1 MALGVGQEL
10 RQGWCWS
17 LGWPRGHGWENCS
30 LSDGMRSQPTV
41 ILVWIEK
48 QPQPLWSGKAP
59 AYLKSASS
67 RRSTPVLPEWAEF
80 HRPGAEGIV
89 LGGTSGQPRVRAFP
103 LIREE
108 AGLAGIL
115 SDGLEGGGAHSLRH
129 TYARKFLEGF
139 GATLAQLSAAL
150 GHSSLAV
157 TERYKHMSRNTMS
170 DALAALVGRP
180 APVPVGPSWPL
191 EAVRN
196 QGMGPQIGPSETFY
210 EKFKEA

>member
-1 MALGVGQEL
+1 MLELGLATGARVGEL
-10 RQGWCWS
+10 FAIRWDAFS
-17 LGWPRGHGWENCS
+17 ADGH
-30 LSDGMRSQPTV
+30 M
-41 ILVWIEK
+41 VWIEK

-59 AYLKSASS
+59 TYLKSASS

-89 LGGTSGQPRVRAFP
+89 LGGTSGQSRVRAFP

-129 TYARKFLEGF
+129 TYARRFLEEF

-150 GHSSLAV
+150 GHSSL
-157 TERYKHMSRNTMS
+157 RK
-170 DALAALVGRP
+170 
-180 APVPVGPSWPL
+180 
-191 EAVRN
+191 
-196 QGMGPQIGPSETFY
+196 I
-210 EKFKEA
+210 